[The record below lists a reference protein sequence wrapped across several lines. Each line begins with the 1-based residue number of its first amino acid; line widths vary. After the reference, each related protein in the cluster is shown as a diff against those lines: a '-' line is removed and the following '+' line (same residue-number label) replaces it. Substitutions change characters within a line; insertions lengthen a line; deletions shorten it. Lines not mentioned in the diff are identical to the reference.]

1 MTRQRLLIA
10 LLLLVAT
17 ATIAALLIAPR
28 FGRRPVL
35 SGYIEGE
42 PLYLAAPVAGTVT
55 AMYVVRGQEVAA
67 GGRLFVVDPQQS
79 RSVRDQAAAEV
90 AQAQAQA
97 VDARKGQRPLE
108 LAVLDANIAA
118 AEAKARDAAAALRRV
133 SILEAK
139 GYDSKAALDDARAT
153 AQAAEAAAK
162 AARKQ
167 RDVGALGARAD
178 QIRAA
183 DARVSQAQAGLV
195 GAAAR
200 LSDLAP
206 AAPSAA
212 RVEDVFFQQGEWAP
226 ANQPIL
232 SLLPDSRIKVRFFV
246 PEAALSAYRVGGT
259 VRFGCDGCAKGL
271 TARIAYIAPRPE
283 FTPPVIYSREA
294 RDRLVYLV
302 EAQPSVRLNPGQ
314 PVDVVP
320 LGEPLK

>member
-1 MTRQRLLIA
+1 MTRQRLLVVV
-10 LLLLVAT
+10 LLLVAVSV
-17 ATIAALLIAPR
+17 IAALLIVPR
-28 FGRRPVL
+28 LGRPTVL

-67 GGRLFVVDPQQS
+67 GARLFVVDPRQS
-79 RSVRDQAAAEV
+79 RSARDQAQAQVAA
-90 AQAQAQA
+90 AQAQA
-97 VDARKGQRPLE
+97 VDARKGERPLE

-118 AEAKARDAAAALRRV
+118 AEAKARDAQAALRRV

-139 GYDSKAALDDARAT
+139 GYDSKAALDDAKAT
-153 AQAAEAAAK
+153 AQAAEASVK

-167 RDVGALGARAD
+167 REVATLGSRAD

-183 DARVSQAQAGLV
+183 DAKVSEAQAGLT

-200 LSDLAP
+200 LSDVAP
-206 AAPSAA
+206 AAPAAA

-232 SLLPDSRIKVRFFV
+232 SLLPDARIKLRFFV
-246 PEAALSAYRVGGT
+246 PEAALSAYRVGGV
-259 VRFGCDGCAKGL
+259 VRFACDGCAKRL
-271 TARIAYIAPRPE
+271 TAKIAYIAPRPE

-314 PVDVVP
+314 PVDV
-320 LGEPLK
+320 EPLR

>member
-1 MTRQRLLIA
+1 MTRQRLLVVV
-10 LLLLVAT
+10 LLLAAVAV
-17 ATIAALLIAPR
+17 IAALLIVPR
-28 FGRRPVL
+28 LGRPTVL
-35 SGYIEGE
+35 TGYIEGE

-55 AMYVVRGQEVAA
+55 AMHVVRGQDVAA
-67 GGRLFVVDPQQS
+67 GAPLFVVDPQQP
-79 RSVRDQAAAEV
+79 RSVRDQAAAQL
-90 AQAQAQA
+90 AAAQAQA

-118 AEAKARDAAAALRRV
+118 AEAKARDAEAALRRV
-133 SILEAK
+133 AFLEAK

-167 RDVGALGARAD
+167 RDVAALGARAD

-183 DARVSQAQAGLV
+183 DARVSEAQAGLT

-200 LSDLAP
+200 LSDVAPSAP
-206 AAPSAA
+206 AAA

-246 PEAALSAYRVGGT
+246 PEAQLNAYRVGAV
-259 VRFGCDGCAKGL
+259 VRFACDGCARGM
-271 TARIAYIAPRPE
+271 TAKIAYISPRPE

-302 EAQPSVRLNPGQ
+302 EALPSIRLNPGQ
-314 PVDVVP
+314 PVDVTP
-320 LGEPLK
+320 LGEPPR